1 MLHDIVLPWEK
12 NYQGLEVSRTETL
25 PSAPTEPLHLS
36 STRPETA
43 SSRKATCPSVLQI
56 SATAPPCLIL
66 PLAGH
71 LSLNP
76 QISQDC
82 RRNVSRYRP
91 CRPFSCPVRE
101 DNSHT
106 SVPHSCRYTRQHPP
120 PPSPAPATAGPG
132 QPGQPSP
139 AGTESTS
146 QHHDSLDNVFTVRR
160 PPAPAPPRS
169 LLEMQSRRPALALPN
184 PKKRSLIPLSWL
196 LLPSCYPLEVTS
208 LRGCHPGP
216 SERSR
221 TDLLSLRN
229 TVDSCCFSKGL

>member
-1 MLHDIVLPWEK
+1 MP
-12 NYQGLEVSRTETL
+12 TL
-25 PSAPTEPLHLS
+25 LLS
-36 STRPETA
+36 GTRRQQPHFC
-43 SSRKATCPSVLQI
+43 ATFLSI
-56 SATAPPCLIL
+56 HATAPPG
-66 PLAGH
+66 P
-71 LSLNP
+71 
-76 QISQDC
+76 
-82 RRNVSRYRP
+82 
-91 CRPFSCPVRE
+91 
-101 DNSHT
+101 
-106 SVPHSCRYTRQHPP
+106 PP

-169 LLEMQSRRPALALPN
+169 LLEMQSRRPALALLN